1 MPQGAKN
8 GDFRNQFPILTHN
21 FPAKCMDFEPPNT
34 ITLHLI
40 VSKMPERIV
49 WQRFYTYSA
58 SPKQDLLRIKVKSAI
73 ASKSNDFD

>member
-1 MPQGAKN
+1 
-8 GDFRNQFPILTHN
+8 
-21 FPAKCMDFEPPNT
+21 MDFEPPNA

-58 SPKQDLLRIKVKSAI
+58 SPNYSTFSYFSINKKSDRLLPIRKNAIAANLLRLET
-73 ASKSNDFD
+73 

>member
-21 FPAKCMDFEPPNT
+21 FPAKCMDFERPNA

-58 SPKQDLLRIKVKSAI
+58 SPK
-73 ASKSNDFD
+73 